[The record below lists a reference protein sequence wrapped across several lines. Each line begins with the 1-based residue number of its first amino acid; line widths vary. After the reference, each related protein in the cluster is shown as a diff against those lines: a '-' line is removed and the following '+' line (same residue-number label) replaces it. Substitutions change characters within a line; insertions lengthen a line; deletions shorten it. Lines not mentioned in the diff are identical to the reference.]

1 MKILSFLIAFFVPSL
16 LLAQKEFK
24 AQPEMSDQAIISA
37 VKKSAPYT
45 VYKDGQ
51 CLEYVKADGDEI
63 VEIFRE
69 TVTDIQVKYGLYV
82 VTVKHTWLPEKE
94 MKKPVE
100 IRKYEEGQSFT
111 TEIDPHGTYH
121 LIHNLQF
128 DKFVLKIKER
138 NGYAV
143 LMPSEMKVG
152 QTLEGS
158 TMQDVIAAA
167 VGKVKPI
174 ANYTNVKVVGKE
186 KVTTP
191 AGTFDCVKITGDFYQ
206 EGKWVKTHRVKY
218 KFNWWFAKGL
228 GLVKSEALNIESNSI
243 LGPDCSV
250 IYLNC
255 INPEI

>member
-1 MKILSFLIAFFVPSL
+1 MKSLSLFFAFLLPSL
-16 LLAQKEFK
+16 LFAQKEFK

-37 VKKSAPYT
+37 VTKSAPYT
-45 VYKDGQ
+45 AYKEGQ
-51 CLEYVKADGDEI
+51 CLEYVKADGDE
-63 VEIFRE
+63 VVGIFRE
-69 TVTDIQVKYGLYV
+69 TVTNVQVKYGLYV

-100 IRKYEEGQSFT
+100 IRKYAEGQSYT
-111 TEIDPHGTYH
+111 TEIDPHGIYH
-121 LIHNLQF
+121 LTHNLQF
-128 DKFVLKIKER
+128 DKYVLKIKER

-143 LMPSEMKVG
+143 LIPSEMKVG
-152 QTLEGS
+152 QTLESS

-206 EGKWVKTHRVKY
+206 EGKWVTMHRVKY

-228 GLVKSEALNIESNSI
+228 GLVKSEAINVESNSI
-243 LGPDCSV
+243 MGPDCSV

-255 INPEI
+255 INPKN